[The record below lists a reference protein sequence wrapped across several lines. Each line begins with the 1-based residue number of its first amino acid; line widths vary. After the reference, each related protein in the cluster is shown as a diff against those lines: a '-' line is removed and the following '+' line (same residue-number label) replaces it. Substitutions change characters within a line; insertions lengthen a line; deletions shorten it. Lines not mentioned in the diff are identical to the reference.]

1 MFFSFF
7 DEDKVEGEWLEGA
20 GRRGGFETGDRPFA
34 CVFIFIFLSVSGLVF
49 IRAHALLFV
58 LVLAVLR
65 VYVLAFAPGSLS
77 AISSAP
83 VPLSRTLAHV
93 FAPAHAV
100 A

>member
-49 IRAHALLFV
+49 IRAHALVF
-58 LVLAVLR
+58 VLAVLR
-65 VYVLAFAPGSLS
+65 VYVLAFAASSLS

-83 VPLSRTLAHV
+83 LPLSRTLAHV